1 MISISQVVEEL
12 IRRAPSLETALA
24 SDIINYSSLAR
35 NLKPQIEK
43 KLLKEVKEGAIVMA
57 LKRVSLKLRESLPK
71 GEEILKML
79 GDITIRSNL
88 VDYTFLS
95 SPTLGIAQ
103 NTIIEKTKDRKDVFM
118 TITHGIS
125 QITIVASQS
134 LEADIKE
141 IFKAETPI
149 CTLENLSSLT
159 IKIPLEATK
168 MPGVLYSI
176 LKLLAWE
183 GISLTEMISTFTELS
198 IILDNKDIERAFSL
212 LKNP

>member
-1 MISISQVVEEL
+1 MISIAQVVDEL
-12 IRRAPSLETALA
+12 IRKTPSLETALA

-43 KLLKEVKEGAIVMA
+43 RLLKEIKEGAIVMA
-57 LKRVSLKLRESLPK
+57 LKRVSSKLKDTLPK
-71 GEEILKML
+71 TEEILKML

-134 LEADIKE
+134 LEDDIKE
-141 IFKAETPI
+141 IFKNETPI

-198 IILDNKDIERAFSL
+198 IVLDTKDIERAFSL

>member
-1 MISISQVVEEL
+1 MISTSQVVDEL
-12 IRRAPSLETALA
+12 LRKAPSLETALA

-35 NLKPQIEK
+35 KLKPQIEK
-43 KLLKEVKEGAIVMA
+43 KLLKEVKEGAIIMA
-57 LKRVSLKLRESLPK
+57 LKRVSSKLKGILPK
-71 GEEILKML
+71 NEEILKML

-88 VDYTFLS
+88 VDYTFLI

-103 NTIIEKTKDRKDVFM
+103 NKIIEKMKDRKDVFM

-134 LEADIKE
+134 IEDDIKE
-141 IFKAETPI
+141 IFKNETPI

-168 MPGVLYSI
+168 MPGILYSI

-198 IILDNKDIERAFSL
+198 IILETKDIERVFSL
-212 LKNP
+212 LKNS

>member
-1 MISISQVVEEL
+1 MISISQVAEEL

-71 GEEILKML
+71 GEEILNML

-103 NTIIEKTKDRKDVFM
+103 NRIIEKTKDRKDIFM

-134 LEADIKE
+134 LAADIKE